1 MAFIMKQLRIVIIV
15 MRNFTK
21 NKLQLQAA
29 GLTYYTLLSVVP
41 VVALVFA
48 ISKGFGFQATLEREL
63 LIMMKGHEDI
73 AEQIMV
79 FAARTLENT
88 KGGLL
93 AGVGVVVL
101 LWSVMTLLSSIELSF
116 NDIWHVAKGRSWIR
130 KFTEY
135 FSIMLVAPVLIFM
148 ISGLTVVV
156 SFIEDFVQGIDF
168 LQAIG
173 PYIFLLIRFIPYALV
188 WLLFTFVYMI
198 MPNTKVNFGS
208 ALIAGIIAGTAFE
221 LVQWGY
227 IHFQVGVSK
236 YNAIYGSFAA
246 LPMFLIWANL
256 SWLITLIGAEVAY
269 ANQYILEIERE
280 VEGNRMSVQQQYLA
294 SMAICKSLSINFES
308 GGDPLSASKLS
319 RDLMLPFG
327 ITTKALEILVNA
339 KLITE
344 IDFSENQPNAYL
356 PARSYDKLSFSELV
370 KIINNE
376 GKADLDRFENGP
388 FQSLVKRFDLWQDKS
403 AGIDENIL
411 IKDFPIHQEKV

>member
-1 MAFIMKQLRIVIIV
+1 